1 MKYFNSPRK
10 KKKKGI
16 ACSFMHQIRMNSFDI
31 NLKHAFKHK
40 IMPRRGNYSIMF
52 ESISEKI
59 LMESMNE
66 SRI

>member
-1 MKYFNSPRK
+1 
-10 KKKKGI
+10 
-16 ACSFMHQIRMNSFDI
+16 MNSFDI

-52 ESISEKI
+52 ESISEKK

-66 SRI
+66 SRILKIKKLQNKARI